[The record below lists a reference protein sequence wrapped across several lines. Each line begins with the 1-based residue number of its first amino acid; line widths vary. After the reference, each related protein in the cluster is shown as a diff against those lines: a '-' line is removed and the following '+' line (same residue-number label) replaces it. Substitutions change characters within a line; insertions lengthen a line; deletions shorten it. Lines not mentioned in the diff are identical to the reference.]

1 MRKFVVVNNRPKF
14 SHVGSPGMN
23 VGGWAKTSRGG
34 LNEVDIIQKK
44 GKAAC
49 STRNSAPPYK
59 SPRDARC
66 RTRQRFTR
74 DSVAIQNATLTT
86 DHRPTANRLPVLH
99 CQFEIFH

>member
-1 MRKFVVVNNRPKF
+1 MRKFVVVNSRPKF

-49 STRNSAPPYK
+49 SPKRFLSSIARWQRNSTRFIASNLIPNFP
-59 SPRDARC
+59 C
-66 RTRQRFTR
+66 RNRWLKNGSRWEPSGRKTRGR
-74 DSVAIQNATLTT
+74 
-86 DHRPTANRLPVLH
+86 
-99 CQFEIFH
+99 